1 MNLWAYH
8 QFKPIAPPRD
18 PALTSKD
25 VTVIVPSHKLP
36 RHLGSTLQSVVDNR
50 PRQLILAT
58 TEENKAAAER
68 IAKQYTRAQTE
79 LQVVAVKRA
88 SKRRQLIEGIKNVT
102 TAVTVLA
109 DDDVIWGPSL
119 LRWILAPFS
128 RERIGGVATCQRLIR
143 EPGGSCIQKLWGFLG
158 ALYLERRNFDCTAT
172 AYIDGGTAC
181 LSGRTVAYRT
191 EILADP
197 ALQAEF
203 ETETWRGHEVRS
215 DDDNFLTRW
224 LVSHG
229 WGMYF
234 QNHQEALVVTTLE
247 DNSRFLKQ
255 CVRWCRSNWRSNW
268 RSLFCEKHIW
278 RKHPYS
284 TYAVYLTTLFPPVAC
299 VTDGMLVWLCH
310 KATKADRA
318 SNRRLLTLLL
328 LWMFITKC
336 VKFLGYFQR
345 NPIDTFLLPLSVLFG
360 YAHGAIK
367 LYALCT
373 LHVTTWEDRAEHP
386 TRTSWRELRT
396 FFWEYGWPAGDR
408 KLQLRL
414 VGAVLCLLVLRGLN
428 MLMPLQIRW
437 AMDTSGQPRG
447 ECPKPPA
454 AASIRSQNIDI
465 TWQMLAL
472 LFSQLFDIN
481 QLFVSLRSSLLLPLE
496 KMWSRRLREDAFS
509 KIMKLP
515 SNFHDS
521 RNPGSLLDMI
531 SETRSFE
538 NVVTMTLFVSI
549 PTFLDTLLALV
560 SICWQLGPRE
570 AVSFSAVMAGYVMVA
585 RKLHSRRGK
594 QWAEYRNR
602 IARER
607 ELRQDVIFNRLI
619 SVRFNRV
626 DNEIAHHGALVNA
639 SLNAEPGYSSP
650 FETLVVFAAG
660 LVLCVVTTRRAG
672 AMALMVAHLVLLRRP
687 LEILLSIMDGVNQ
700 ELARLEPLIT
710 LFNMSTADQPR
721 ILPGIVFDRVT
732 FSYGSNNI
740 LNELSFT
747 VPSGKTV
754 AIVGASGTGK
764 STICDLLSRDRSP
777 DSGVIRI
784 DGKDLSDI
792 NGNRIAY
799 ASQKPEFLRRS
810 ILANLQYGQPGEDET
825 VVQEICRAVGIHDR
839 ILQCSEG
846 YRTQY
851 EPHLF
856 SGGEL
861 QLLNTARA
869 LIRKSARIALFDEPT
884 NNLDSTSSTRVLDA
898 INAYGVTRTCIII
911 SHKLRDI
918 QHIDHILV
926 LQKGKIAETGNFSQL
941 IAKRGIFYDFYLAG
955 TGGSTKAK

>member
-255 CVRWCRSNWRSNW
+255 
-268 RSLFCEKHIW
+268 
-278 RKHPYS
+278 KHPYS

-310 KATKADRA
+310 KATEADRA

-345 NPIDTFLLPLSVLFG
+345 NPVDIFLLPLSVLFG

-386 TRTSWRELRT
+386 ARTSGRELRT
-396 FFWEYGWPAGDR
+396 FFWKEYGWPAGDR
-408 KLQLRL
+408 NLQLRL

-437 AMDTSGQPRG
+437 AMDTSSEPR
-447 ECPKPPA
+447 
-454 AASIRSQNIDI
+454 DI
-465 TWQMLAL
+465 TLQMLAL

-496 KMWSRRLREDAFS
+496 KTWSRRLREDAFS

-515 SNFHDS
+515 SNLHDS
-521 RNPGSLLDMI
+521 QNPASLLDMI

-594 QWAEYRNR
+594 QWAEYWNR

-619 SVRFNRV
+619 SVRFNQV
-626 DNEIAHHGALVNA
+626 DGEIAHHGALVNA

-650 FETLVVFAAG
+650 FETLVFFAAG

-687 LEILLSIMDGVNQ
+687 LEILLSIVDGVNQ
-700 ELARLEPLIT
+700 ELARLEPLIA
-710 LFNMSTADQPR
+710 LFNMSTADQLR

-747 VPSGKTV
+747 VPNGKTV

-764 STICDLLSRDRSP
+764 STICDLISRDRSP
-777 DSGVIRI
+777 DSGAIRI

-792 NGNRIAY
+792 DGNRITY
-799 ASQKPEFLRRS
+799 ASQKPDFLRRS

-851 EPHLF
+851 KPHLF

-861 QLLNTARA
+861 QMLNTARA

-898 INAYGVTRTCIII
+898 IKDYGVTRTCIII